1 MKIISKWK
9 DYYDY
14 LSVVYGIDPIIVY
27 DRRGDIIK
35 HEFNSTDRY
44 DRIKLHVCNR
54 MYTIYE
60 YKGKFYHLYKD
71 ILKLDKLLKKSG
83 YSTVLSYWRGEPD
96 IWSRKENWWG
106 KGNVESTLNKKER
119 QPVLLQNIYGIHV
132 PLLSSYNFH
141 KVLPADDIY
150 QKVCAFIGWMKDNTE
165 IPNKQ
170 TNLEKL
176 DSHGFDR
183 KKSFRH
189 RK

>member
-14 LSVVYGIDPIIVY
+14 LSGIYGIDNLIVY
-27 DRRGDIIK
+27 DRRENIIK
-35 HEFNSTDRY
+35 HEYDSTSASK
-44 DRIKLHVCNR
+44 IEFHICNR
-54 MYTIYE
+54 VYTVYE
-60 YKGKFYHLYKD
+60 YKGKFYHLYED
-71 ILKLDKLLKKSG
+71 ILKLDKVLKKEGSRTILG
-83 YSTVLSYWRGEPD
+83 YWRGKPD
-96 IWSRKENWWG
+96 SWSKKENWSERHNG
-106 KGNVESTLNKKER
+106 ETNLNKKER
-119 QPVLLQNIYGIHV
+119 QPVLLKNFYGVYV
-132 PLLSSYNFH
+132 PFLSSYNFH
-141 KVLPADDIY
+141 KVLPADEIY
-150 QKVCAFIGWMKDNTE
+150 QEICAFMGWLKDNPE